1 MTDKKDEV
9 YGDHISHKFNDELMD
24 LKTEFLKMGG
34 MVESQVD
41 RAIQALVNSD
51 AQQAEEVRAGD
62 KIVDRMEMDIDEE
75 ATLIIARRQPAA
87 RDLRLVISVIK
98 MVADLERVGDEA
110 KKIAKFAIK
119 LAEEGQAPRGY
130 LEVRHIGD
138 HVLSM
143 LRDSLDAFARLD
155 SQQALRIMKEDK
167 RVDEEYQAAT
177 RTLLTFMME
186 DTRNISRC
194 MSVMWILRALERVGD
209 HACNIAENVIFMVKG
224 EDVRHTPV
232 EEAEKVVGR

>member
-1 MTDKKDEV
+1 MTDKEV
-9 YGDHISHKFNDELMD
+9 YGDHISHKFNGELMD

-34 MVESQVD
+34 MVESQVEL
-41 RAIQALVNSD
+41 AIQALISSD
-51 AQQAEEVRAGD
+51 GQLAEEVRAGD
-62 KIVDRMEMDIDEE
+62 KKVDRMEMDIDEE
-75 ATLIIARRQPAA
+75 ATLIIARRQPTA

-119 LAEEGQAPRGY
+119 LAEESQAPRGY

-143 LRDSLDAFARLD
+143 LRDALDAFARLD
-155 SQQALRIMKEDK
+155 SVQALRIMKEDK